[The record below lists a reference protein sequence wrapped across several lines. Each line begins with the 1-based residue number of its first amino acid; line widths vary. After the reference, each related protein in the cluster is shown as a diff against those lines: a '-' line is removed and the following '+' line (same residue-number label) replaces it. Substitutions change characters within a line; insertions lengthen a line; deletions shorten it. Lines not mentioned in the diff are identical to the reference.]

1 MAIEQQQ
8 IPEALY
14 RNAIN
19 LNRYENSVALKI
31 VQEYN
36 NIIVGITDR
45 LKQFEAGE
53 LTLTPAA
60 VNRQRTLLLQLQESL
75 DTWAESS
82 SLIITQEL
90 QGLAELQS
98 DFIQEQLKKVLPSQ
112 ATKNAVRTVEISP
125 QFAQSVV
132 NTDPRQINVFTLP
145 EEFAVQTGTIPKFS
159 LTAREG
165 AVINLPNGVN
175 VRTAFRRI
183 AASQTELLQNTIR
196 TGLLSN
202 NTTAQI
208 AKELRGQLNFEAT
221 GTLAQI
227 KARGGIGTT
236 LANNQIDTIVRT
248 SINQVSNSAI
258 NSVFQANSDMI
269 DRYKYVATLD
279 SRTSAICGRLDGQ
292 VFEMGKGPQP
302 PQHFNC
308 RSTIVPIIKDSFLK
322 QFGLED
328 DDLEEGLQRPS
339 KTGLSN
345 RGKLVPASENYAV
358 WLSKQDIETQNKVFG
373 IEKSKIYRSELKT
386 NNPTDVFRK
395 FVRSDGSTLTL
406 EELRKA
412 NAD

>member
-1 MAIEQQQ
+1 MAIEKQN

-19 LNRYENSVALKI
+19 LNRYENSVALG
-31 VQEYN
+31 VVREYN
-36 NIIVGITDR
+36 NIIIEITDR

-75 DTWAESS
+75 NTWAESS
-82 SLIITQEL
+82 SNTVSSEL

-98 DFIQEQLKKVLPSQ
+98 SFIQEQLRKVLPSD

-125 QFAQSVV
+125 QFAQNVV

-145 EEFAVQTGTIPKFS
+145 EEFIAQTATVPKFS

-183 AASQTELLQNTIR
+183 AASQTELFQNTIR
-196 TGLLSN
+196 VGLLSN
-202 NTTAQI
+202 ETTAQI
-208 AKELRGQLNFEAT
+208 AKKLRGNLNFEAT

-236 LANNQIDTIVRT
+236 IANNQIDTIVRT
-248 SINQVSNSAI
+248 SINQVSNTATF
-258 NSVFQANSDMI
+258 NVYKANAEI
-269 DRYKYVATLD
+269 VDRYKYVATLD

-292 VFEMGKGPQP
+292 IFEMGKGPQP

-308 RSTIVPIIKDSFLK
+308 RSTIVPIIKDEFLER
-322 QFGLED
+322 FGLD
-328 DDLEEGLQRPS
+328 QDDLTQGLQRPA
-339 KTGLSN
+339 KTGLSTT
-345 RGKLVPASENYAV
+345 GKLVPATENYAI
-358 WLSKQDIETQNKVFG
+358 WLSKQDIPTQNKVFG

-386 NNPTDVFRK
+386 KSPTDVFRS

>member
-1 MAIEQQQ
+1 MAIEKQN

-19 LNRYENSVALKI
+19 LNRYENSVALGI
-31 VQEYN
+31 VREYN
-36 NIIVGITDR
+36 NIIIEITNR

-75 DTWAESS
+75 NTWAESS
-82 SLIITQEL
+82 SNTISSEL

-98 DFIQEQLKKVLPSQ
+98 SFIQEQLRKVLPSD

-125 QFAQSVV
+125 QFAQNVV

-145 EEFAVQTGTIPKFS
+145 EEFIAQTATVPKFS

-183 AASQTELLQNTIR
+183 AASQTELFQNTIR
-196 TGLLSN
+196 VGLLSN
-202 NTTAQI
+202 ETTAQI
-208 AKELRGQLNFEAT
+208 AKKLRGNLNFEAT

-236 LANNQIDTIVRT
+236 IANNQIDTIVRT
-248 SINQVSNSAI
+248 SINQVSNTATF
-258 NSVFQANSDMI
+258 NVYKANAEI
-269 DRYKYVATLD
+269 VDRYKYVATLD

-292 VFEMGKGPQP
+292 IFEMGKGPQP

-308 RSTIVPIIKDSFLK
+308 RSTIVPIIKDEFLER
-322 QFGLED
+322 FGLD
-328 DDLEEGLQRPS
+328 QDDLTQGLQRPA
-339 KTGLSN
+339 KTGLSTT
-345 RGKLVPASENYAV
+345 GKLVPATENYAI
-358 WLSKQDIETQNKVFG
+358 WLSKQDIPTQNKVFG

-386 NNPTDVFRK
+386 KNPTEVFRS